1 MTIRVGIIGAG
12 NISETHARVASEIEG
27 VKIAAVYGQNRK
39 RAAQLA
45 ERYECAAFDDLDMFL
60 KHRPM
65 EVVAIGSPSGL
76 HAEHG
81 IAAARHNLHA
91 LVEKPIDISTER
103 ADALISECEKAGVK
117 LGVFFQDRMA
127 TDLCKLKEMIEA
139 GRLSKP
145 FLVSARVK
153 WHRGAE
159 YYSNSRWRGTTALDG
174 GGALINQGIHTVDLM
189 LWLMGDVSRVY
200 AKGITALHRI
210 EVEDTLVATMEF
222 ESGAIGTLEATTAAY
237 PGYPRCLE
245 LTGAEGTITIEH
257 DRIISADLRSP
268 IEDLKNLKEHDS
280 NAAAVSPVVSDTR
293 GHKRIFEDF
302 LKAIETGS
310 IPRCD
315 GREGRRSVKVVE
327 AIYQSSSEG
336 RAVRL

>member
-1 MTIRVGIIGAG
+1 
-12 NISETHARVASEIEG
+12 
-27 VKIAAVYGQNRK
+27 
-39 RAAQLA
+39 
-45 ERYECAAFDDLDMFL
+45 
-60 KHRPM
+60 
-65 EVVAIGSPSGL
+65 
-76 HAEHG
+76 
-81 IAAARHNLHA
+81 
-91 LVEKPIDISTER
+91 
-103 ADALISECEKAGVK
+103 
-117 LGVFFQDRMA
+117 
-127 TDLCKLKEMIEA
+127 
-139 GRLSKP
+139 
-145 FLVSARVK
+145 
-153 WHRGAE
+153 
-159 YYSNSRWRGTTALDG
+159 
-174 GGALINQGIHTVDLM
+174 M